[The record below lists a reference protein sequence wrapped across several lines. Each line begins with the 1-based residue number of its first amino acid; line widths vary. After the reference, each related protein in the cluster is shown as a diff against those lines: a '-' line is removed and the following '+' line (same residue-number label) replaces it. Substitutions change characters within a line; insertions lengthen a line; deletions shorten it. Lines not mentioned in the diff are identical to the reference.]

1 MLGRPSWLIKK
12 ILKKEKEKK
21 KEEKNGGG
29 MVGCGVHK
37 RKNNVN

>member
-21 KEEKNGGG
+21 KEEKNG
-29 MVGCGVHK
+29 VGWWGVEYINEK
-37 RKNNVN
+37 TT